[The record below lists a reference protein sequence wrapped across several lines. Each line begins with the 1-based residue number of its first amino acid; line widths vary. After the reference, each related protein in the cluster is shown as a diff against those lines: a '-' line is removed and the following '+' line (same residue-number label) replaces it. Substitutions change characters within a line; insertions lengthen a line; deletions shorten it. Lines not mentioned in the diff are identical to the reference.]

1 MADFIRL
8 QTFNARAHRPYSRL
22 IAGLALVASLALPAG
37 TARNPGITTNFNS
50 KSGGALELSG
60 NGEFLTYIGYQAA
73 AEGVSNPYTTGPGTN
88 PQPPVLPVYDRDIAL
103 IWGDGAVTL
112 QNESTTPGEAVTMC
126 MNRNPPE
133 GTVITKSVRRA
144 SCGEQCESEIQI
156 PAGHRML
163 ICRGQAIPKGYTLEL
178 LTTTPDCSCYGR
190 DQNAYM
196 IKAETP
202 ENEFRQALPL

>member
-8 QTFNARAHRPYSRL
+8 QTFNARAHRPYPRL

-37 TARNPGITTNFNS
+37 TARNPGMTTDFNS
-50 KSGGALELSG
+50 KSGGVLKLSG
-60 NGEFLTYIGYQAA
+60 NAELLTNIGYQAA
-73 AEGVSNPYTTGPGTN
+73 DEVEGVSNSYTIGPDTN

-103 IWGDGAVTL
+103 IGDDGTVTL
-112 QNESTTPGEAVTMC
+112 QNATFGKTITMC

-133 GTVITKSVRRA
+133 GTVITKSVRQA
-144 SCGEQCESEIQI
+144 SCGDQCESEIQT
-156 PAGHRML
+156 PAGQRML

-178 LTTTPDCSCYGR
+178 LTTTPDCSCYGS

-196 IKAETP
+196 IEAQTP
-202 ENEFRQALPL
+202 EHEFRQALPL